1 MRIKEIYDF
10 LNEKFPV
17 STACSFDNVGVLIG
31 NKNRSVTK
39 VLVALDC
46 TENAVDEA
54 IEKGAE
60 LIVTHHPVIFEPL
73 KQIDLEGK
81 IAKLVE
87 NKISVISMH
96 TNLDQGKG
104 GVNDC
109 LCEKIGLVNV
119 KPFVASDG
127 YILKIG
133 ELECETVAEELAKKF
148 KTVLG
153 GGVKFI
159 DNGRPIKTVVV
170 CSGSGGSFLE
180 EVLLSGADAFL
191 TADVKHSV
199 FLEACEKG
207 IALFDAGHF
216 YTEDVVITP
225 LCEMLKEEFKN
236 VEFFTNHVFPVK
248 ET

>member
-17 STACSFDNVGVLIG
+17 ETACGFDNVGLLIG

-46 TENAVDEA
+46 TLNVVDEA
-54 IEKGAE
+54 IKIGAE

-73 KQIDLEGK
+73 KKIDCDGK
-81 IAKLVE
+81 IGKLIE

-96 TNLDQGKG
+96 TNLDQGQN
-104 GVNDC
+104 GVNDR
-109 LCEKIGLVNV
+109 LCEKIGLKNAETL
-119 KPFVASDG
+119 VASDG
-127 YILKIG
+127 YLLKIG
-133 ELECETVAEELAKKF
+133 KLECEKTAEELAKEF
-148 KTVLG
+148 KTLLG
-153 GGVKFI
+153 GGVRFV
-159 DNGRPIKTVVV
+159 DNGKPIKTLAV

-180 EVLLSGADAFL
+180 DVILSAADAFL

-199 FLEACEKG
+199 FLEAHEKG

-216 YTEDVVITP
+216 ETEDVVTEP
-225 LCEMLKEEFKN
+225 LCQMLKENFKN
-236 VEFFTNHVFPVK
+236 VEFFTNHYFPVK
-248 ET
+248 EI